1 MTSSSNPNSKVA
13 LWYLLLIGLVG
24 SVCFLGYQRRPIKV
38 FGSSLPRITG
48 TPTLLEVDHEGT
60 DLRVSWNHDAPAIAL
75 ARSGLLSIRDG
86 NTLHRELHFDNEQL
100 RTGQMLLYSPSNH
113 SVQVG
118 LEVVGST
125 GQHARESVLVLG
137 ARDSAPPANE
147 STSLVLVSSNGSRR
161 VVSNAVYAGAGEP
174 PAASKSR
181 AAATTSATER
191 DDPAGEQIPSGGFI
205 RGRAVHQVV
214 PKVSRRERKAIR
226 GMVRVNVKVRV
237 DPSGGV
243 AAATLDS
250 RTPRNYF
257 ATRALQAARRWKFK
271 PAKLHSQQVSSEW
284 MLRFQFKRNGTNVLP
299 IPTAP

>member
-1 MTSSSNPNSKVA
+1 MTSSCNPKSKGA
-13 LWYLLLIGLVG
+13 LWYLLLIGLVA
-24 SVCFLGYQRRPIKV
+24 SVCFLGYPQQPIKV
-38 FGSSLPRITG
+38 FSSTLSRTTG
-48 TPTLLEVDHEGT
+48 TPALLEVDHEGT

-75 ARSGLLSIRDG
+75 ARSGLISIRDG
-86 NTLHRELHFDNEQL
+86 NTLHRELRFDNEQL

-125 GQHARESVLVLG
+125 GQHAHESVLVLG
-137 ARDSAPPANE
+137 ARDSAPPTNE
-147 STSLVLVSSNGSRR
+147 STALLLISSNGSRR

-174 PAASKSR
+174 AVASKPGAAAS
-181 AAATTSATER
+181 TSATER
-191 DDPAGEQIPSGGFI
+191 DPAGEQIASSGFVHGKV
-205 RGRAVHQVV
+205 VHQVV

-226 GMVRVNVKVRV
+226 GMVRVNVRVRV

-243 AAATLDS
+243 AAAALDS

-257 ATRALQAARRWKFK
+257 ATRALQAARRWKFE
-271 PAKLHSQQVSSEW
+271 PAKLHRRRISSEW
-284 MLRFQFKRNGTNVLP
+284 MLRFQFKRVGTKVLP

>member
-13 LWYLLLIGLVG
+13 LWYLLLIGLVA
-24 SVCFLGYQRRPIKV
+24 SVCFLGYRQRTTKA
-38 FGSSLPRITG
+38 FSSGLSRTTG
-48 TPTLLEVDHEGT
+48 PPALLEVDHEGT

-86 NTLHRELHFDNEQL
+86 NALHRELRFDNEQL

-147 STSLVLVSSNGSRR
+147 RTPLILISANGSRQ
-161 VVSNAVYAGAGEP
+161 VVSNEAYAGAGEP
-174 PAASKSR
+174 PVAKSSAAAS
-181 AAATTSATER
+181 TLATER
-191 DDPAGEQIPSGGFI
+191 DPAGEQIPTGGFV
-205 RGRAVHQVV
+205 RGKVVHRVI

-226 GMVRVNVKVRV
+226 GMVRVNVRVRV

-271 PAKLHSQQVSSEW
+271 PAKLHSQRISSEW
-284 MLRFQFKRNGTNVLP
+284 MLRFQFKRIGTKVLP
-299 IPTAP
+299 IPTSP

>member
-13 LWYLLLIGLVG
+13 LWYLLLIGLVA

-48 TPTLLEVDHEGT
+48 TPALLEVDHEGT

-86 NTLHRELHFDNEQL
+86 NTLHRELHLDNEQL
-100 RTGQMLLYSPSNH
+100 RTGQMLLYSPSNQ

-118 LEVVGST
+118 FEVVGSK

-147 STSLVLVSSNGSRR
+147 STSLILISSNGSRR
-161 VVSNAVYAGAGEP
+161 VVSNATYAGAGEP
-174 PAASKSR
+174 PVAKPSATAST
-181 AAATTSATER
+181 AATER
-191 DDPAGEQIPSGGFI
+191 NPVGEQLPSGGFV

-226 GMVRVNVKVRV
+226 GMVRVNVNVRV